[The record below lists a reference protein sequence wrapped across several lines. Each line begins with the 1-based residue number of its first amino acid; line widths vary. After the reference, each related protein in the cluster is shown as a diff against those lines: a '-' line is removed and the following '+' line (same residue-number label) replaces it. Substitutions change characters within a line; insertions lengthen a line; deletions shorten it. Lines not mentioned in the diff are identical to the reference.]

1 MSAGF
6 ASDVEFNKLLKGRD
20 DIDLKRLML
29 EFAADAYPGLDETQY
44 LSEINRL
51 GCRARDRLASLEPA
65 KDSLYW
71 KLVTVSELLYAE
83 EGFHG
88 NEDEY
93 YDPRNSYLNEVLA
106 RRCGIPISLGIV
118 YLAVAEQAGLKMYGI
133 GTPGHFVLGATQQ
146 SPQQVSESFTI
157 FDTLYVDPFS
167 AGSVLDHEACVQR
180 VESMLGQEGVLDRE
194 HFRPATPLEIGT
206 RVLRNLKAAY
216 VMENDWSAVLP
227 VQQRLTMLLPDAA
240 EERRDLGLMYLRT
253 GQGRPALD
261 LLEPYVKACDAE
273 QSKQLQPYI
282 RSAWRLIA
290 ELN

>member
-1 MSAGF
+1 MSSGF
-6 ASDVEFNKLLKGRD
+6 ASDIEFNKLLKGRD
-20 DIDLKRLML
+20 DIDLVRLML
-29 EFAADAYPGLDETQY
+29 EFAADAYPNLDETQY
-44 LSEINRL
+44 LAEIHRL
-51 GCRARDRLASLEPA
+51 GCRARDRVTRLDPGEGSLRRQLE
-65 KDSLYW
+65 SI
-71 KLVTVSELLYAE
+71 SELLYAE

-88 NEDEY
+88 NEGEY
-93 YDPRNSYLNEVLA
+93 YDPRNSYLNEVLS

-118 YLAVAEQAGLKMYGI
+118 YLSVAAEAGVLMYGI
-133 GTPGHFVLGATQQ
+133 GTPGHFVLGASQESSVDG
-146 SPQQVSESFTI
+146 SPFEPAE
-157 FDTLYVDPFS
+157 TLYVDPFTS
-167 AGSVLDHEACVQR
+167 GAVLNRDACIER
-180 VESMLGQEGVLDRE
+180 VEHMLGQEGVLDDE
-194 HFRPATPLEIGT
+194 HLRPASSLDIGT

-227 VQQRLTMLLPDAA
+227 VQQRLTMLLPDAP

-261 LLEPYVKACDAE
+261 LLEPYAKICDAE